1 MARRKKK
8 ARMDKPAGAKAT
20 QPRAAQQAQQA
31 SSSQGAAEAPS
42 GKQKVAPRGRGRS
55 VSMPTCLAGMFLTLV
70 LGLYLGTLMPG
81 VTNALRGPTGE
92 TAPNMPEKSAEKAM
106 EPRLAAMI
114 ATLERKSQENPDSA
128 TDWINLGNVYFDA
141 NEPEK
146 AIHAYERALKLA
158 PNNAD
163 TLTDLGIMYRETGN
177 FERAIECFHKASAI
191 NPQHEPSLY
200 NEGVVYS
207 QDLKQNDLAIKAWQ
221 RLLDLNPQARAP
233 NGTPVATMIREL
245 Q

>member
-8 ARMDKPAGAKAT
+8 ARIDKPAGAKAT
-20 QPRAAQQAQQA
+20 ESRATRQNQQDA
-31 SSSQGAAEAPS
+31 SSQRPADTPH
-42 GKQKVAPRGRGRS
+42 GKQKAAPQGSRRS

-81 VTNALRGPTGE
+81 VTTAIRGQAGE
-92 TAPNMPEKSAEKAM
+92 AGPNMPEKSAERAV

-114 ATLERKSQENPDSA
+114 ATLERKSLENPDSA

-146 AIHAYERALKLA
+146 AIYAYERALKLA

-177 FERAIECFHKASAI
+177 FEQAIECFHKANTV

-207 QDLKQNDLAIKAWQ
+207 QDLKQKDLAIKAWQ

-233 NGTPVATMIREL
+233 NGTRVATMIREL